1 MEKIKVST
9 FEGVDVTQ
17 GLIFIDEDTYDIRN
31 IITVDHV
38 IIEPRRSIYRVCIFG
53 GLGLMFLKGVLA
65 ELGLSLLLSG
75 LALWGF
81 ARPKHGVLVKTLS
94 NSERLFISQN
104 FEELEKI
111 GRAVRNARYW
121 QKSFSKQISD

>member
-53 GLGLMFLKGVLA
+53 GLGLMFGIV
-65 ELGLSLLLSG
+65 GI
-75 LALWGF
+75 
-81 ARPKHGVLVKTLS
+81 S
-94 NSERLFISQN
+94 NGTRIDTSY
-104 FEELEKI
+104 K
-111 GRAVRNARYW
+111 
-121 QKSFSKQISD
+121 